1 MTREE
6 EEKRVMVASVKID
19 MHTINTIRPEEP
31 QIPFGEPEYDILLA
45 SCLAV
50 YCEWTM
56 LQRLIASVQVASYID
71 DDDDDNLTEEE
82 ERQQT
87 VSAVDT

>member
-19 MHTINTIRPEEP
+19 KHTINTIWPEEP
-31 QIPFGEPEYDILLA
+31 QLPFGEPEYDTLLA
-45 SCLAV
+45 SCSAV
-50 YCEWTM
+50 YCERTM

-71 DDDDDNLTEEE
+71 DDDDSLTEEE
-82 ERQQT
+82 E
-87 VSAVDT
+87 